1 MAGRGG
7 RETNYW
13 PGFVD
18 ALTNTVI
25 AMVFLVIVLTMSLS
39 VFINAIANQRA
50 AKIVEGKAA
59 SATSAASETS
69 ALPAASGN
77 SAAAAPQAPGGL
89 GAPSSPKAE
98 ASVLRGEFR
107 VPDSANSQAR
117 DSARQKAEVLTNALV
132 VYFPGTTVEVD
143 EKTELELDR
152 VAANSGIAFAQMQA
166 AIVARGPQ
174 IFLSD
179 NQRLAFFRA
188 MSVRNFLMKKGIR
201 RDNIT
206 IRIEDAPGTTEGVV
220 VVSVRKGGAS

>member
-1 MAGRGG
+1 MARRSG

-25 AMVFLVIVLTMSLS
+25 AMVFLVIVLTLSLS

-50 AKIVEGKAA
+50 AKILEGKAA
-59 SATSAASETS
+59 SAASAASEGS
-69 ALPAASGN
+69 ALSEASGS
-77 SAAAAPQAPGGL
+77 SAAEPPQVPGSPA
-89 GAPSSPKAE
+89 APSSPKAE
-98 ASVLRGEFR
+98 ASVLKGTFR
-107 VPDSANSQAR
+107 VPDSAKNPAPG
-117 DSARQKAEVLTNALV
+117 SARQKSEALTNALV
-132 VYFPGTTVEVD
+132 VYFSGTTVEVD

-152 VAANSGIAFAQMQA
+152 VAASSGVTFAQMQA
-166 AIVARGPQ
+166 SIVARGPQ

-188 MSVRNFLMKKGIR
+188 MSVRNFLMKKGIQ

-206 IRIEDAPGTTEGVV
+206 IRIEDAPGTTEGMV
-220 VVSVRKGGAS
+220 VVSVRRAGTS